1 MLGGRKK
8 TSFDRVSIA
17 ACTQATIATSATQSN
32 GCRPNTGHMVNERRC
47 AKNAMQPAIAAT
59 TAVAC
64 SGAHRPHGAP
74 AAHGSS
80 HRHERWVAAM
90 GCPEPSVVA
99 EFPSVVPEFP
109 AVAGRLSVVAAY
121 SDDEGD
127 MCP

>member
-1 MLGGRKK
+1 
-8 TSFDRVSIA
+8 
-17 ACTQATIATSATQSN
+17 
-32 GCRPNTGHMVNERRC
+32 
-47 AKNAMQPAIAAT
+47 
-59 TAVAC
+59 
-64 SGAHRPHGAP
+64 
-74 AAHGSS
+74 
-80 HRHERWVAAM
+80 M